1 MAVTSTIEYCTDSD
15 VYQVYPGINAI
26 DSKVR
31 LYGGWVSVSGNLYYM
46 HNSGYVEN
54 LFKDCEDLGAE
65 TSGTL
70 SSGQWVYTEASD
82 RIEFNLT
89 STNVATLNAS
99 VWEAGL
105 DFQTLLQTNRR
116 NASRYLE
123 SRIDFRVAK
132 EISKDREG
140 NYPYIVIRCTALITA
155 LLLLKAQDPNTTVI
169 EVFEEEINE
178 IIDGINSGKIT
189 LTHQVTM
196 DSSEGII
203 REVGTI
209 SGALRPVE
217 LRGRANGLSGFD
229 LIKLN
234 ITSGAGGVLGTSK
247 YDVTVKDSTKLKNN
261 TVISGE
267 IITGDFQTL
276 AYGLQVRFAGGADS
290 SSATAGDEWEIE
302 VYSGSI
308 KPNVSTIE
316 TINLTRGGHGFAT
329 RSSRR
334 L

>member
-1 MAVTSTIEYCTDSD
+1 M
-15 VYQVYPGINAI
+15 
-26 DSKVR
+26 
-31 LYGGWVSVSGNLYYM
+31 
-46 HNSGYVEN
+46 
-54 LFKDCEDLGAE
+54 
-65 TSGTL
+65 
-70 SSGQWVYTEASD
+70 
-82 RIEFNLT
+82 
-89 STNVATLNAS
+89 
-99 VWEAGL
+99 
-105 DFQTLLQTNRR
+105 
-116 NASRYLE
+116 
-123 SRIDFRVAK
+123 
-132 EISKDREG
+132 
-140 NYPYIVIRCTALITA
+140 IRCTALITA

-234 ITSGAGGVLGTSK
+234 ITSGEGGVLGTSK